1 MAINDNLITE
11 LLEKVNAIF
20 NSGALDKL
28 LKLKESQYAL
38 FDWLDEWYTVYKVP
52 LLKESGLI
60 QLRVCINKHIKQNFK
75 NKKLNEYTAL
85 EMQTCLNKIE
95 STRMRKY
102 TYDTLGAAFRKAYN
116 LDLVSENVMLKV
128 DGIKHKRK
136 TGRALTV
143 AEQERFVKLIRKNKY
158 RDLYLF
164 YLGTGCRKSEA
175 LTVKW
180 SDIDYAAKRIHI
192 RGSKTENADRYV
204 PLFPEVETMLGSI
217 KPVDDYVFPITEN
230 TIKCNF
236 KRIKRQYGLT
246 FRIHDLRH
254 TFATRCLESGITINT
269 VQLWLG
275 HSKASTTADIY
286 THVQSAFEKE
296 EVKKMTPFNFVGR

>member
-1 MAINDNLITE
+1 MGMTEDKLITE

-28 LKLKESQYAL
+28 LKLNDSPYCL
-38 FDWLDEWYTVYKVP
+38 FDWLDEWYSVYKAP
-52 LLKESGLI
+52 LLKESGLV
-60 QLRVCINKHIKQNFK
+60 QLRVCINKHIKQNFE
-75 NKKLNEYTAL
+75 NKKLHEYTAL
-85 EMQTCLNKIE
+85 EIQTCLNKIV

-102 TYDTLGAAFRKAYN
+102 TYDTLGAAFRKAFN

-128 DGIKHKRK
+128 DNIKHKRR

-143 AEQERFVKLIRKNKY
+143 EEQERFVRLIEKNRY
-158 RDLYLF
+158 GLLYLF

-175 LTVKW
+175 LSIRW
-180 SDIDYAAKRIHI
+180 SDIDFSGKRIHV
-192 RGSKTENADRYV
+192 RGSKTENADRYI
-204 PLFPEVETMLGSI
+204 PLFPEVERLIASLD
-217 KPVDDYVFPITEN
+217 KSSEFLFPITEN

-236 KRIKRQYGLT
+236 KRLKRQHGLS

-254 TFATRCLESGITINT
+254 TFATRCLEAGISINT

-296 EVKKMTPFNFVGR
+296 EIKKLTLKI

>member
-1 MAINDNLITE
+1 MTEDKLITE

-28 LKLKESQYAL
+28 LKFNDSPYCL
-38 FDWLDEWYTVYKVP
+38 FDWLDEWYSVYKAP
-52 LLKESGLI
+52 LLKESGLV
-60 QLRVCINKHIKQNFK
+60 QLRVCINKHIKQNFE
-75 NKKLNEYTAL
+75 NKKLHEYTAL
-85 EMQTCLNKIE
+85 EIQTCLNKIV

-102 TYDTLGAAFRKAYN
+102 TYDTLGAAFRKAFN

-128 DGIKHKRK
+128 DNIKHKRR

-143 AEQERFVKLIRKNKY
+143 EEQERFVRLIEKNRY
-158 RDLYLF
+158 RLLYLF
-164 YLGTGCRKSEA
+164 YLGTGC
-175 LTVKW
+175 
-180 SDIDYAAKRIHI
+180 
-192 RGSKTENADRYV
+192 SKTENADRYI
-204 PLFPEVETMLGSI
+204 PLFPEVERLIASLD
-217 KPVDDYVFPITEN
+217 KSSEFLFPITEN

-236 KRIKRQYGLT
+236 KRLKRQHGLS

-254 TFATRCLESGITINT
+254 TFATRCLEAGISINT

-296 EVKKMTPFNFVGR
+296 EIKKLTLKI

>member
-1 MAINDNLITE
+1 MKVSDNDELITE
-11 LLEKVNAIF
+11 LLEKVNVIF
-20 NSGALDKL
+20 NSGVFDKL
-28 LKLKESQYAL
+28 LKLKESQYTL

-52 LLKESGLI
+52 LLKDSGLL
-60 QLRVCINKHIKQNFK
+60 QLRVCINKHIKQNFE
-75 NKKLNEYTAL
+75 NKKLHEYTAM
-85 EMQTCLNKIE
+85 EIQTCLNKIDG
-95 STRMRKY
+95 TRMRKY
-102 TYDTLGAAFRKAYN
+102 TYDTLSAAMRKAYN
-116 LDLVSENVMLKV
+116 LDLVSDNVMLKV

-143 AEQERFVKLIRKNKY
+143 DEQARFVHLIRQNKY

-175 LTVKW
+175 LTIKW
-180 SDIDYAAKRIHI
+180 TDVDYVGKRIHVK
-192 RGSKTENADRYV
+192 GSKTENADRYV
-204 PLFPEVETMLGSI
+204 PLFPEIETLLAGI
-217 KPVDDYVFPITEN
+217 KHTDEYIFPITEN

-236 KRIKRQYGLT
+236 KRLKRQSGLT

-254 TFATRCLESGITINT
+254 TFATRCLEAGIAINT

-286 THVQSAFEKE
+286 THVQSNFEKE
-296 EVKKMTPFNFVGR
+296 EIKKLTLKF

>member
-1 MAINDNLITE
+1 MGINDNNLITE

-28 LKLKESQYAL
+28 LKLKESPYTL

-60 QLRVCINKHIKQNFK
+60 QLRVCIDKHIKQNFE
-75 NKKLNEYTAL
+75 NKKLNEYSAL
-85 EMQTCLNKIE
+85 EIQTSLNKIQ
-95 STRMRKY
+95 STRMKKY

-116 LDLVSENVMLKV
+116 LDLLAENVMLKV
-128 DGIKHKRK
+128 EGVKHKRK

-143 AEQERFVKLIRKNKY
+143 SEQETFVKLVENNRYKN
-158 RDLYLF
+158 LYLF

-175 LTVKW
+175 LSVKW
-180 SDIDYAAKRIHI
+180 SDVDYVSKRIHI
-192 RGSKTENADRYV
+192 KGSKTENADRYV
-204 PLFPEVETMLGSI
+204 PLFPEIENLLKNIEHKS
-217 KPVDDYVFPITEN
+217 DYVFPITEN

-236 KRIKRQYGLT
+236 KRLKAQYGLT

-254 TFATRCLESGITINT
+254 TFATRCLEAGISINT

-286 THVQSAFEKE
+286 THVQSVFEKE
-296 EVKKMTPFNFVGR
+296 EIKKLTLKI